1 MSRAV
6 FLDRDGVLNN
16 SIQIDGKP
24 YPPKNL
30 EELAILPGVLNAL
43 IKIKKY
49 DLKTIVITNQPD
61 IARGKTSVSAV
72 EEINSYLME
81 CLPLDAFYMCPHD
94 DSVFCN
100 CRKPK
105 PGLILTAAKD
115 FGINLESSFV
125 VGDRWRDIAAGQS
138 VGCKCFFVDYGYD
151 DVRPLPPYQCVSSLW
166 EAATEI
172 VREIE
177 D

>member
-1 MSRAV
+1 MNRAV
-6 FLDRDGVLNN
+6 FLDRDGVLNK
-16 SIQIDGKP
+16 SIKVDGKP

-30 EELAILPGVLNAL
+30 EDIEILPGVLSAL
-43 IKIKKY
+43 MEIKKY

-61 IARGKTSVSAV
+61 IARGKTSIGAV

-81 CLPLDAFYMCPHD
+81 RLPLDAFYMCPHD
-94 DSVFCN
+94 DSKLCN

-115 FGINLESSFV
+115 FRINLESSFV
-125 VGDRWRDIAAGQS
+125 VGDRWRDIAAGQAA
-138 VGCKCFFVDYGYD
+138 GCKCFFVDYSYD
-151 DVRPLPPYQCVSSLW
+151 EMKPLPPFQCVSSLLV
-166 EAATEI
+166 AATEI

-177 D
+177 N